1 MGYRSSKTFGHEL
14 GLSCAFR
21 QWRADHSHCSKLH
34 RYAIS
39 VHFESESEELDARN
53 WVMDF
58 GGFKGVKQMLQD
70 TFDHKVV
77 IASDDPHKE
86 FFRQGHLLGVMD
98 VVEIP
103 AVGCEKFAEYCYYI
117 ANTVLRQ
124 EMGDRVKIKEV
135 TVREHGA
142 NSATYTGKEA

>member
-34 RYAIS
+34 GYAIS
-39 VHFESESEELDARN
+39 VHFEFESEELDARN

-86 FFRQGHLLGVMD
+86 FFRQGHLLGLTQQL
-98 VVEIP
+98 IL
-103 AVGCEKFAEYCYYI
+103 EKKRNES
-117 ANTVLRQ
+117 
-124 EMGDRVKIKEV
+124 IKP
-135 TVREHGA
+135 
-142 NSATYTGKEA
+142 